1 MQQNGADDDGL
12 SDPIANSHHHKEK
25 YPTEVIVGQSDA
37 LQYVLFKVEQVAPY
51 DTTVLLL
58 GETGTGKEL
67 VAHAIHALSPRR
79 DRPLVKVNCAALP
92 SHLIESELFGHEKG
106 AFTGAHTQ
114 QVGRFDVA
122 HGGTLLLDE
131 IGELPLDLQAKL
143 LRVLQDGAFQRV
155 GSPRTIRVDVRVIA
169 ATNRHLEAEVRQ
181 GRFREDLY
189 YRLQVFPI
197 TVPPLR
203 DRREDI
209 PLLVHALVKKF
220 NTKLAKTVD
229 AISPDTMAVL
239 QNYPWPGNVRE
250 LQNVIER
257 AVITTQGATLRLME
271 TLAPPQALPV
281 GMTHRKTLEEAEID
295 YIVQTLDET
304 HWRIEGKDGA
314 AATLGLNPS
323 TLRGRMQKHRIHRPP
338 SLPRR

>member
-143 LRVLQDGAFQRV
+143 LRVLQDGAFQRL
-155 GSPRTIRVDVRVIA
+155 GSPRTISVDVRVIA
-169 ATNRHLEAEVRQ
+169 ATNRPLDADVRQ

-220 NTKLAKTVD
+220 NTKLAKTVH

-250 LQNVIER
+250 LENVIER
-257 AVITTQGATLRLME
+257 AVITTQGATLCLME
-271 TLAPPQALPV
+271 ALATPQALPV
-281 GMTHRKTLEEAEID
+281 GMTRRKTLEEAEID

-338 SLPRR
+338 GQHRR